1 MNRRECLKCVTIAM
15 ALVTFSQLRVS
26 AAREPFDALCDE
38 RGVCLVSEDGARLIC
53 VNAISVLG
61 VGTCGKGSI

>member
-53 VNAISVLG
+53 V
-61 VGTCGKGSI
+61 